1 MSDAAKRGKAK
12 ARSAM
17 ATTAATR
24 PDHGMGPDD
33 VTERLVLKSNQSK
46 PTTGSEKYREA
57 NAAVALP
64 DNERSGS

>member
-1 MSDAAKRGKAK
+1 
-12 ARSAM
+12 M